1 VPQASQSCTVVAL
14 VAKSGQKAEGA
25 KRRHVRDAKGNGR
38 AVEALLKRAADKPS
52 SKVARQAPTGRAHYA
67 GLFPG
72 LDLAL
77 PYELGV
83 RAEAIGA
90 ALELPVWLLL
100 QNLPDDQPMAAL
112 DEDLQGGFFAL
123 RSQLAESERVALIV
137 DSPGGYGRSAYSL
150 ARLLQRRCGGWTAVV
165 PRYAKGAATLLI
177 LGADQIY
184 MGRDAELG
192 PLDVQLMDPERQE
205 IASALDQVQ
214 AVKRLQASAVEQV
227 DQAMALLRARTGRR
241 VETLLPIATELVSET
256 MASLLANIDA
266 EHYGQQARALK
277 VAEDYAVRLLLA
289 RMPRRDAER
298 CARHLANG
306 YSEHGF
312 VIDSDEASRYLDV
325 LPPADEQAGAIA
337 EMEEWLTEN
346 RVIALGPLVVEDE
359 QSDDASAAAEHA
371 EEHQGARSPVA

>member
-1 VPQASQSCTVVAL
+1 M
-14 VAKSGQKAEGA
+14 AKSGQKAEGA

-38 AVEALLKRAADKPS
+38 AVEALLTRAADKRSTNAP
-52 SKVARQAPTGRAHYA
+52 RQEPNGRAHYA

-72 LDLAL
+72 LDVAL
-77 PYELGV
+77 PYDLGV

-100 QNLPDDQPMAAL
+100 QNLPDDQPMAAI
-112 DEDLQGGFFAL
+112 DDDLRDGFFAL

-137 DSPGGYGRSAYSL
+137 DSPGGYRASAYSL

-165 PRYAKGAATLLI
+165 PRYAKGGATLLI

-192 PLDVQLMDPERQE
+192 PLDAQLMNQEPEE
-205 IASALDQVQ
+205 MSSALDQVQ
-214 AVKRLQASAVEQV
+214 AVKRLQASAVEQIEE
-227 DQAMALLRARTGRR
+227 AMGLLRARTGRR
-241 VETLLPIATELVSET
+241 VETVLPIATKLVSDT

-277 VAEDYAVRLLLA
+277 VAQDYAVRLLLA
-289 RMPRRDAER
+289 RMSRRDAEQ
-298 CARHLANG
+298 CARHFADG

-312 VIDSDEASRYLDV
+312 VIDSDEASQYLDV
-325 LPPADEQAGAIA
+325 LTPSDEQTAAIA

-359 QSDDASAAAEHA
+359 QSGDASAAAEDHA
-371 EEHQGARSPVA
+371 EERQGARSPVA